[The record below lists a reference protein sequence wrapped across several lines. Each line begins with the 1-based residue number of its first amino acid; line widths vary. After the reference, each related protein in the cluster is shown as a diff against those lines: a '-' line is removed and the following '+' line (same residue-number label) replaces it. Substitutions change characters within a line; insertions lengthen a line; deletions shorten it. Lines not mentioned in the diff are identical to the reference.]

1 LRRHGWAALPGGHV
15 PLAIWAR
22 QRVFAKQIGVDLRP
36 PGSRKKFAVIAVK

>member
-22 QRVFAKQIGVDLRP
+22 QRVFAKQMGVGLRL
-36 PGSRKKFAVIAVK
+36 PGSWKKFAVITVK